1 MKKIG
6 IALILISIV
15 FFGCQ
20 PDSTDEPT
28 PIVAGSID
36 FVGTWNR
43 DTVIVNDI
51 AASGLVVR
59 LETEINFGTYTFNSD
74 LKTGIMNHSA
84 SDFAI
89 TWNYTASQNKIII
102 SELDWI
108 GQSYAITKIS
118 DKKVKLV
125 GYLDTGTDTKNER
138 IIYLTKK

>member
-6 IALILISIV
+6 TALILFSL
-15 FFGCQ
+15 FLFGCQ

-28 PIVAGSID
+28 LTVPGSID

-43 DTVIVNDI
+43 DTVIVNDVT
-51 AASGLVVR
+51 ASGLIVR
-59 LETEINFGTYTFNSD
+59 LETEVNFGTYIFNSD

-89 TWNYTASQNKIII
+89 TWNYTASQNKIVI

-108 GQSYAITKIS
+108 GQSYSI
-118 DKKVKLV
+118 VKLSEKKLKLT
-125 GYLDTGTDTKNER
+125 GYLVTGTDTKNER